1 MPDPKVEETRAVT
14 SGAGSPQHGSQQVC
28 WTTVL
33 EFVERQG
40 INPTTV
46 LLAGTPEWNRLP
58 DDHPDKI
65 GAVLAAGVHH
75 SLRID
80 LAQEHR
86 ADSSR
91 EICAA
96 ADWSAVARRI
106 RNGRGDAYIPRS
118 RRAS

>member
-1 MPDPKVEETRAVT
+1 M
-14 SGAGSPQHGSQQVC
+14 GSQQVC

-33 EFVERQG
+33 EFVERLG

-46 LLAGTPEWNRLP
+46 LLAGTPEWNQLP
-58 DDHPDKI
+58 DDHPDKL
-65 GAVLAAGVHH
+65 GAVLAGGVHH

-86 ADSSR
+86 ADASR

-96 ADWSAVARRI
+96 ADWTGLARRI
-106 RNGRGDAYIPRS
+106 RSGRGDAYVPRRKRS
-118 RRAS
+118 A